1 MSTTAALNGVNF
13 LHSEIETGL
22 TLVRIAQSAK
32 RADKRNRNLVNARK
46 AYETVLRFMPAV
58 VLTTSQ
64 SRHMRNKLERLKKEL
79 QTLGEDVE

>member
-13 LHSEIETGL
+13 LRSELETGL

-46 AYETVLRFMPAV
+46 AYETVLRFMPTV

-64 SRHMRNKLERLKKEL
+64 SRHMRNKLERLKNEL
-79 QTLGEDVE
+79 HTLGEDV